1 MLGKCR
7 TLRSYALI
15 ESRILTL
22 SEFVF
27 FRTLLGVL
35 RLSTALARLRN
46 VPVVEKADVNEAMR
60 LMEQSKDSLLRE
72 EGDGAGRRAESVV
85 DRIYKVIREIASG
98 DGRKSLKVS
107 VAFFCFHN
115 ENYHT

>member
-1 MLGKCR
+1 M
-7 TLRSYALI
+7 T
-15 ESRILTL
+15 
-22 SEFVF
+22 FVSLLP
-27 FRTLLGVL
+27 RTLLGVL

-46 VPVVEKADVNEAMR
+46 VPVVEKPDVNEAMR

-85 DRIYKVIREIASG
+85 DRIYKLIREIASG

-107 VAFFCFHN
+107 KNVGNLTKFSAPN
-115 ENYHT
+115 SGY

>member
-1 MLGKCR
+1 M
-7 TLRSYALI
+7 
-15 ESRILTL
+15 SRFTIVA
-22 SEFVF
+22 SP
-27 FRTLLGVL
+27 RTLLGVL

-46 VPVVEKADVNEAMR
+46 VPVVEKPDVNEAMR
-60 LMEQSKDSLLRE
+60 LMEQSKDSLMRE

-107 VAFFCFHN
+107 AKCQQPRFYFVSPSTISAP
-115 ENYHT
+115 

>member
-1 MLGKCR
+1 M
-7 TLRSYALI
+7 
-15 ESRILTL
+15 
-22 SEFVF
+22 
-27 FRTLLGVL
+27 L

-107 VAFFCFHN
+107 VVFLL
-115 ENYHT
+115 HTTNIFIPKMLFLFR

>member
-1 MLGKCR
+1 M
-7 TLRSYALI
+7 
-15 ESRILTL
+15 
-22 SEFVF
+22 
-27 FRTLLGVL
+27 L

-107 VAFFCFHN
+107 VAFFCFRP
-115 ENYHT
+115 TKIFILKMLLLFR

>member
-1 MLGKCR
+1 M
-7 TLRSYALI
+7 
-15 ESRILTL
+15 
-22 SEFVF
+22 
-27 FRTLLGVL
+27 L

-107 VAFFCFHN
+107 SLEDKGSFKFRVSDDIQLVQPDRVVEYNVFVC
-115 ENYHT
+115 

>member
-1 MLGKCR
+1 M
-7 TLRSYALI
+7 
-15 ESRILTL
+15 
-22 SEFVF
+22 
-27 FRTLLGVL
+27 L

-107 VAFFCFHN
+107 QCGFFLLPPSFPQRKYSYPKCCYSSG
-115 ENYHT
+115 E